1 MKCTT
6 TREQLLNPLTH
17 LERTTGKNLSLPVL
31 ACVLLEVKKNILSLT
46 ATNLEIGVRYSVN
59 VADAVEGRVA
69 VPASTFSQVVA
80 SLPSGC
86 ALTLEGDAGC
96 LMLKSAGGNTRIT
109 LHKVEE
115 FPALPQVEDGVT
127 YTLPTNALKDA
138 LTRVAYCASSSS
150 IKPELASVFV
160 SIDGSTLVTCATDAF
175 RLAESS
181 VPLPQSTTG
190 APFLLPARSVQDVV
204 RALEQV
210 GEKVEILLN
219 EHQLSI
225 TAPGLYMT
233 TRLTTGTFPDY
244 RAIIPKDFVTEATL
258 LRADLE
264 RVLKKASAFSDQ
276 FNQTT
281 LTIDP
286 NTKTFTVHTENSVV
300 GETTD
305 TVPATLVGEEIE
317 IRFNHRYLL
326 EALHSIVADSIM
338 IRFSGTS
345 HPALVQPMGDAGF
358 QYLVMPMNR

>member
-6 TREQLLNPLTH
+6 TREQLLTPLAYT
-17 LERTTGKNLSLPVL
+17 ERTTGKNLSLPVL
-31 ACVLLEVKKNILSLT
+31 ACVLLEVQKNTLSLS
-46 ATNLEIGVRYSVN
+46 ATNLEIGVRYSIPI
-59 VADAVEGRVA
+59 ADAVEGRVA
-69 VPASTFSQVVA
+69 VPASTFLQVVT

-86 ALTLEGDAGC
+86 SLTIETEKGC
-96 LMLKSAGGNTRIT
+96 LVLKSAGGTTRLT
-109 LHKVEE
+109 LHEADE
-115 FPALPQVEDGVT
+115 FPELPMVEDGVT
-127 YTLPTNALKDA
+127 YTLPTKAFKDA
-138 LTRVAYCASSSS
+138 LISVAYCASSSS

-160 SIDGSTLVTCATDAF
+160 SIDGSTLVTCATDSF

-181 VPLPQSTTG
+181 IPLAQPITG
-190 APFLLPARSVQDVV
+190 TPFLVPARSVQDVV
-204 RALEQV
+204 RSLEQV
-210 GEKVEILLN
+210 GEKVELVLN

-225 TAPGLYMT
+225 TAPGHYMT

-244 RAIIPKDFVTEATL
+244 RAIIPKEFVTEATL

-281 LTIDP
+281 LTVNP
-286 NTKTFTVHTENSVV
+286 TTKTFTVHTENTTV

-305 TVPATLVGEEIE
+305 TVPATLAGEEIE

-338 IRFSGTS
+338 IRFSGKS